1 MEVSAQDIEVAEYDG
16 TIYTLADHLTITNG
30 PEKDC
35 TITFVRAAEGQDD
48 PQDVTN
54 WAQNVVTQVKNHSD
68 TGTYFYRIQD
78 PQRNYAD
85 AYGTLQVDI
94 GRKALTVDPS
104 WKRARSMTA
113 M

>member
-48 PQDVTN
+48 PQDVTD

-68 TGTYFYRIQD
+68 TGTYFTGYKIHR
-78 PQRNYAD
+78 
-85 AYGTLQVDI
+85 GTT
-94 GRKALTVDPS
+94 RMRMAPCRWTS
-104 WKRARSMTA
+104 AAKR
-113 M
+113 